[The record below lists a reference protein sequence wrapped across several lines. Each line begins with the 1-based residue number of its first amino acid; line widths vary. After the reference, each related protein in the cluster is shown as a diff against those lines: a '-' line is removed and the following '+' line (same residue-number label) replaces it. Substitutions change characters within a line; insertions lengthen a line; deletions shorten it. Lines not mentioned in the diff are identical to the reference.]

1 MARLSNNSDRD
12 FLASPGED
20 FADIAKLFAYQPPE
34 LNEFFADPI
43 VQMENRKNHST
54 SNGYAYETARPRQV
68 PPNLN
73 QAVAPRRSSTSL
85 SGSPCL
91 QNFLF

>member
-43 VQMENRKNHST
+43 VQMTMTADSVTENELFDLLGRV
-54 SNGYAYETARPRQV
+54 AE
-68 PPNLN
+68 NL
-73 QAVAPRRSSTSL
+73 RREHR
-85 SGSPCL
+85 
-91 QNFLF
+91 

>member
-1 MARLSNNSDRD
+1 MARLSNNSDCD

-43 VQMENRKNHST
+43 VQMRIAKIIARAMDTPTKPQGRGRSRHT
-54 SNGYAYETARPRQV
+54 SIRQ
-68 PPNLN
+68 
-73 QAVAPRRSSTSL
+73 
-85 SGSPCL
+85 
-91 QNFLF
+91 